1 MTLNERVFESSSF
14 IQIQNGDWKCMAR
27 AVVEARA
34 RIEARDGKI
43 TESEY
48 KYLTELT
55 ESQTEEAAK
64 LLLHY

>member
-48 KYLTELT
+48 KYLTEDYRK
-55 ESQTEEAAK
+55 SDRRS
-64 LLLHY
+64 